1 MTFDHHVLLWLLCLP
16 LASAVVAWCLGPSRG
31 MQVRAVSLASSLAVM
46 LLAAILAGRFLSLPR
61 PAPVTNPRTGIS
73 TFAPEFVPGST
84 ADDPHHTTWD
94 LLSVGQG
101 SGQGHIQFYL
111 GVDGLNV
118 WLVALTALLMLPSV
132 LVSFRQV
139 TERVNEFY
147 AWLLALQTT
156 MIGVFLAFDIVL
168 FYVFFELTLVPL
180 FFLIGIWGG
189 SQRQYAARKFF
200 IYTLTGS
207 LITLL
212 GVLGVVIACYTHS
225 QKWTFAIPELVREVH
240 AHLVSDKPEVREFF
254 HRVQMW
260 TFLAMA
266 MGFAV
271 KVPLLPFH
279 TWLPLAH
286 VEAPTAG
293 SVDLAG
299 VLLKIGSYGFLR
311 LCIPL
316 APDFSL
322 SHGLPIVCWLAALGV
337 VYGAWCAYAQDDVKR
352 LIAYSS
358 VSHLG
363 LCMLGMFS
371 LNAVGLQGSLMQMIN
386 HGLSTA
392 ALFLLIGMLY
402 ERYHTRQLKD
412 YSGMAAR
419 MPIFAV
425 CLVFAALSSVGL
437 PGLNGFVG
445 EFLCLAGIYK
455 HEVEYVGDRI
465 LPPLTFLGATTLVLG
480 AWYLFTMLRRLLFG
494 HPHEPSHDGE
504 HIEDLTAREW
514 GLLTPIFVLCLVIG
528 FYPKPV
534 LEASEPDV
542 SRIDLIVKMARER
555 RGIVPKVVA
564 PPAAR
569 AQR

>member
-1 MTFDHHVLLWLLCLP
+1 MSFDHHVLLWLLCLP
-16 LASAVVAWCLGPSRG
+16 LATAVIVWTLGPNRG
-31 MQVRAVSLASSLAVM
+31 AEVRALSLASSLAV
-46 LLAAILAGRFLSLPR
+46 LVLAAILVGDFMLHPR
-61 PAPVTNPRTGIS
+61 NPPAKEARSGIA
-73 TFAPEFVPGST
+73 TFVPEFVPGST
-84 ADDPHHTTWD
+84 PEDPHHTTWD
-94 LLSVGQG
+94 LLPVGNG
-101 SGQGHIQFYL
+101 NIQFYL
-111 GVDGLNV
+111 GLDGLNI

-132 LVSFRQV
+132 LVSFRQI

-200 IYTLTGS
+200 IYTLAGS

-225 QKWTFAIPELVREVH
+225 GRWTFAIPELVSEVH
-240 AHLVSDKPEVREFF
+240 AQLANPEKREVF
-254 HRVQMW
+254 RTVEMW

-266 MGFAV
+266 LGFAI

-299 VLLKIGSYGFLR
+299 VLLKIGAYGFLR

-322 SHGLPIVCWLAALGV
+322 SHGLPIVTWLAAVGV
-337 VYGAWCAYAQDDVKR
+337 VYGAWCAFAQDDVKR

-363 LCMLGMFS
+363 LCMLGLFS
-371 LNAVGLQGSLMQMIN
+371 LNAVGIQGSIMQMIN
-386 HGLSTA
+386 HGLSTG

-412 YSGMAAR
+412 YSGMAAK

-425 CLVFAALSSVGL
+425 CLVFASLTSVGL

-455 HEVEYVGDRI
+455 HEVEYAGLPI
-465 LPPLTFLGATTLVLG
+465 LPPLTFLGATTLILG

-494 HPHEPSHDGE
+494 HLHEPSHEGE
-504 HIEDLTAREW
+504 EIEDLSAREW

-528 FYPKPV
+528 FYPMPV
-534 LEASEPDV
+534 LKTAEPDV
-542 SRIDLIVKMARER
+542 DRIGGIVELARER
-555 RGIVPKVVA
+555 REASAKAAA
-564 PPAAR
+564 PLPQR